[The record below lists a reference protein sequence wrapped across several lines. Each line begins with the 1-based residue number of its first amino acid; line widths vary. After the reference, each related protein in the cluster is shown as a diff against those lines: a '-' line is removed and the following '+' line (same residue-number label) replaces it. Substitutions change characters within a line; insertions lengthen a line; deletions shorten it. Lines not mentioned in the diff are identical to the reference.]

1 MKLPKIFI
9 ISLNDS
15 PRRDIIARRLAGL
28 SLEFEFFDAVY
39 GKALS
44 NTALEKVDFD
54 FYPQH
59 CNAKKPLTLGEVGC
73 AMSHIQLYEHLVK
86 HNIQEAI
93 ILEDDAIVPIEF
105 EKIVLDALRKVSST
119 YDILFLDHGKAKI
132 YPFPRNLV
140 ERYRLAKY
148 RRPSKNSNRTIIKTT
163 GYILTLAGA
172 KTLLNHAYPVRMPSD
187 FLTGRL
193 QLTKL
198 NAYGIEP
205 ACIFGGVLMDSEINQ
220 IEDRYNVN

>member
-9 ISLNDS
+9 ISLKDS
-15 PRRDIIARRLAGL
+15 PRRETIARRLNGL

-39 GKALS
+39 GKAL
-44 NTALEKVDFD
+44 TDVELGKIDFD

-59 CNAKKPLTLGEVGC
+59 CNAKKPLTLGEIGC

-86 HNIQEAI
+86 HDIQQAI
-93 ILEDDAIVPIEF
+93 ILEDDAIMPIEF
-105 EKIVLDALRKVSST
+105 EKIVLDALSRLST
-119 YDILFLDHGKAKI
+119 KYDILFLDHGKAKI

-148 RRPSKNSNRTIIKTT
+148 RRPSKTSNRTIIKTT
-163 GYILTLAGA
+163 GYILTWAGA
-172 KTLLNHAYPVRMPSD
+172 KKLLDYAYPVRMPSD

-198 NAYGIEP
+198 KAYGIEP
-205 ACIFGGVLMDSEINQ
+205 ACIFGGVLVDSEINQ
-220 IEDRYNVN
+220 IEDRYNY